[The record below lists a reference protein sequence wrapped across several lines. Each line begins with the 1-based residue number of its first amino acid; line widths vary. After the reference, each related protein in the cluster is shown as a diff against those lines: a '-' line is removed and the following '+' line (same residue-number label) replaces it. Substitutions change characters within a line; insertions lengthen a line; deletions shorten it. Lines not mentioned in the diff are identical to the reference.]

1 MASTVRYYVVYATV
15 LIAVIEN
22 KTGINYSEQAT
33 LSWVTNEWKKL
44 LLNDKETMLVSLYS
58 CEDKII
64 YEIPMS
70 QLLKNIFNIKLKWLQ
85 RGYYGRMKTRNI

>member
-1 MASTVRYYVVYATV
+1 
-15 LIAVIEN
+15 
-22 KTGINYSEQAT
+22 
-33 LSWVTNEWKKL
+33 
-44 LLNDKETMLVSLYS
+44 MLVSLYS